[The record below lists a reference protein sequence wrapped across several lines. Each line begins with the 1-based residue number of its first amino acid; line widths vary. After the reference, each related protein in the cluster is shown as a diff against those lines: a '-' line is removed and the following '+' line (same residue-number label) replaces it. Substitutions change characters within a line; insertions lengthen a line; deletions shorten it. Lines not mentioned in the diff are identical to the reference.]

1 MRESVF
7 ENRRPYSNAE
17 DEVTGECTEP
27 RQAKEMYHDSQSVLS
42 FSLNK
47 SLLHHVVRSSSSET
61 STQNY

>member
-47 SLLHHVVRSSSSET
+47 KQK
-61 STQNY
+61 QNNEVFFIM